1 MSNKKL
7 QIRAIKR
14 TIRDNYNMQGYD
26 ITIENTEQEYR
37 ELEMSL
43 KYDTSSEL
51 TKMFGVQ
58 FDLESALDYER

>member
-1 MSNKKL
+1 MNKRKL

-51 TKMFGVQ
+51 TRMFGVQ
-58 FDLESALDYER
+58 FDLESALDYE

>member
-1 MSNKKL
+1 MSNRKL
-7 QIRAIKR
+7 QISAIKR

-26 ITIENTEQEYR
+26 ITIENAEQEYR

-58 FDLESALDYER
+58 FDLDSAYE

>member
-1 MSNKKL
+1 MSNRKL

-26 ITIENTEQEYR
+26 ITIENAEQEYR

-51 TKMFGVQ
+51 TKMFGDQ
-58 FDLESALDYER
+58 FDVGSSLDYE

>member
-1 MSNKKL
+1 MSNRKL

-26 ITIENTEQEYR
+26 ITMENTEQEYR

>member
-1 MSNKKL
+1 MTNRKL

-26 ITIENTEQEYR
+26 ITIENAEQEYR

-51 TKMFGVQ
+51 TQMFGVQ
-58 FDLESALDYER
+58 FDLESALDYE

>member
-1 MSNKKL
+1 MNKRKL
-7 QIRAIKR
+7 QSRAIKR

-58 FDLESALDYER
+58 FDLESALDYE

>member
-1 MSNKKL
+1 MSNRKL

-58 FDLESALDYER
+58 FDVGSSLDYE

>member
-1 MSNKKL
+1 MSNRKL

-26 ITIENTEQEYR
+26 ITIENAEQEYR

-43 KYDTSSEL
+43 KYDTSYEL
-51 TKMFGVQ
+51 TKMFGYQ
-58 FDLESALDYER
+58 FDVGSSLDYE

>member
-26 ITIENTEQEYR
+26 ISIENAEQEYR

-58 FDLESALDYER
+58 FDVGSSLDYE

>member
-1 MSNKKL
+1 MSNRKL

-58 FDLESALDYER
+58 FDLESALDYE

>member
-1 MSNKKL
+1 
-7 QIRAIKR
+7 
-14 TIRDNYNMQGYD
+14 MQGCD
-26 ITIENTEQEYR
+26 ITMENTEQEYR

>member
-1 MSNKKL
+1 MTNRKL

-26 ITIENTEQEYR
+26 ITIENAEQEYR

>member
-1 MSNKKL
+1 MDKRKL
-7 QIRAIKR
+7 QSTVVKR
-14 TIRDNYNMQGYD
+14 IIRDNYNMQGYD
-26 ITIENTEQEYR
+26 ITRENAEQEYR

-58 FDLESALDYER
+58 FDLESALDYE

>member
-1 MSNKKL
+1 MNKRKL
-7 QIRAIKR
+7 QSRAIKR

-51 TKMFGVQ
+51 TRMFGVQ
-58 FDLESALDYER
+58 FDLESVLDYE

>member
-1 MSNKKL
+1 MTNRKL

-51 TKMFGVQ
+51 TRMFGVQ
-58 FDLESALDYER
+58 FDLESALDYE

>member
-1 MSNKKL
+1 MNKRKL

-26 ITIENTEQEYR
+26 ITIENAEQEYR

-58 FDLESALDYER
+58 FDLESALDYE

>member
-1 MSNKKL
+1 MNKRKL
-7 QIRAIKR
+7 QSRAIKR

-26 ITIENTEQEYR
+26 ITIENAEQEYR

-51 TKMFGVQ
+51 TRMFGVQ
-58 FDLESALDYER
+58 FDLESALDYE

>member
-1 MSNKKL
+1 MSNRKL

-26 ITIENTEQEYR
+26 ISIENAEQEYR

-51 TKMFGVQ
+51 TRMFGVQ
-58 FDLESALDYER
+58 FDLESALDYE

>member
-1 MSNKKL
+1 MSNRKL

-26 ITIENTEQEYR
+26 ITIENAEQEYR

-58 FDLESALDYER
+58 FDVGSSLDYE

>member
-1 MSNKKL
+1 MSNRKL

-51 TKMFGVQ
+51 TRMFGVQ
-58 FDLESALDYER
+58 FDLESALDYE

>member
-1 MSNKKL
+1 MNKRKL

-26 ITIENTEQEYR
+26 ISIENAEQEYR

-58 FDLESALDYER
+58 FDLESALDYE

>member
-1 MSNKKL
+1 MNKRKL
-7 QIRAIKR
+7 QSRAIKR
-14 TIRDNYNMQGYD
+14 IIRDNYNMQGYD

-58 FDLESALDYER
+58 FDLESALDYE

>member
-1 MSNKKL
+1 MNKRKL
-7 QIRAIKR
+7 QSRAIKR
-14 TIRDNYNMQGYD
+14 IIRDNYNMQGYD
-26 ITIENTEQEYR
+26 ITIENAEQEYR

-58 FDLESALDYER
+58 FDLESALDYE

>member
-1 MSNKKL
+1 MNKRKL
-7 QIRAIKR
+7 QSRAIKR

-26 ITIENTEQEYR
+26 ITIENAEQEYR

-58 FDLESALDYER
+58 FDLESALDYE

>member
-1 MSNKKL
+1 MNKRKL
-7 QIRAIKR
+7 QSRAIKR

-51 TKMFGVQ
+51 TRMFGVQ
-58 FDLESALDYER
+58 FDLESALDYE

>member
-1 MSNKKL
+1 MNKRKL
-7 QIRAIKR
+7 QSRAIKR
-14 TIRDNYNMQGYD
+14 IIRDNYNMQGYD

-51 TKMFGVQ
+51 TRMFGVQ
-58 FDLESALDYER
+58 FDLESALDYE

>member
-1 MSNKKL
+1 MSNRKL

-14 TIRDNYNMQGYD
+14 TIRDNYNMQGCD
-26 ITIENTEQEYR
+26 ITMENTEQEYR

>member
-1 MSNKKL
+1 MTNRKL

-58 FDLESALDYER
+58 FDLDSAYE

>member
-1 MSNKKL
+1 MSNRKL

-26 ITIENTEQEYR
+26 ITIENAEQEYR

-58 FDLESALDYER
+58 FDLDSAYE

>member
-1 MSNKKL
+1 MTNRKL

-14 TIRDNYNMQGYD
+14 TIRAHYHMQGYD
-26 ITIENTEQEYR
+26 ITIENAEQEYR

-58 FDLESALDYER
+58 FDLESALDYE

>member
-1 MSNKKL
+1 MSNRKL